1 MISFQS
7 DYEEGCI
14 PEILEALQNTN
25 YEQTS
30 GYGIDSHCENAKKL
44 IREACNKPNAD
55 IREFDSF

>member
-25 YEQTS
+25 YEQKQMV
-30 GYGIDSHCENAKKL
+30 IC
-44 IREACNKPNAD
+44 
-55 IREFDSF
+55 

>member
-14 PEILEALQNTN
+14 PEILEALQNYN

-30 GYGIDSHCENAKKL
+30 GYGIDSHCENAKKFPSL
-44 IREACNKPNAD
+44 
-55 IREFDSF
+55 EFLTIIF

>member
-55 IREFDSF
+55 IR